1 MTNSDKITNAAIT
14 LELFDGYTIEMSR
27 LTLKQMADL
36 DAYVR
41 GKFIKN
47 TLAAIGDLDAETQDK
62 IIQNV
67 ALAAQQMVWTDKAAT
82 VIFETEVDG
91 LAYYA
96 YKYVEKFYHGD
107 FNSWKELFN
116 AHREENAKLF
126 YTTRYALY
134 FSDIHSPNTGGNSD
148 NRNPEAI
155 YKLVDAALTAGLSL
169 NTILEMTPDQIAL
182 IIGDREKI
190 TAANDGKLHFRDIEE
205 YRAWR
210 ETQKKETEA

>member
-1 MTNSDKITNAAIT
+1 MTNSDKITNASIT
-14 LELFDGYTIEMSR
+14 LELFDGYTVEMCR

-47 TLAAIGDLDAETQDK
+47 TLTAIESLDAESQDK

-67 ALAAQQMVWTDKAAT
+67 ALAAQQMVWADRAAT

-96 YKYVEKFYHGD
+96 YKYVEKAYHDD

-134 FSDIHSPNTGGNSD
+134 FSDIHTPNAGENED
-148 NRNPEAI
+148 RDPEAI
-155 YKLVDAALTAGLSL
+155 YKLVDAALKAGLAL
-169 NTILEMTPDQIAL
+169 NTILELTPDQIAMM
-182 IIGDREKI
+182 IGDREKI
-190 TAANDGKLHFRDIEE
+190 TAANDGKLHFRDADEF
-205 YRAWR
+205 RAWR
-210 ETQKKETEA
+210 EARKKETASV

>member
-1 MTNSDKITNAAIT
+1 
-14 LELFDGYTIEMSR
+14 
-27 LTLKQMADL
+27 MADL

-47 TLAAIGDLDAETQDK
+47 TLDAIESLDAAMQDK

-67 ALAAQQMVWTDKAAT
+67 ALAAQQMVWTDKVAT
-82 VIFETEVDG
+82 VIFETEADG

-116 AHREENAKLF
+116 THREENAKLF
-126 YTTRYALY
+126 YTTRYVLY
-134 FSDIHSPNTGGNSD
+134 FSDIHSPSADSNSD

-190 TAANDGKLHFRDIEE
+190 AATNDGKLHFRDIEE

-210 ETQKKETEA
+210 EARKREEVA